1 VTGAARRA
9 LGEFDTTRPNI
20 ARINDYFLGGK
31 DNFAADRRA
40 AEELLAIAPEIRA
53 IAAESRNFLGRAV
66 RFLAAQGIRQYLD
79 IGSGLPTL
87 QNTHEV
93 ARSVLPDAR
102 VVYVDNDPVVISHG
116 RAVLARDERTAVV
129 EGDILHPQELI
140 DDREVRGVIDFDEPV
155 AVLIFG
161 ALHVIPN
168 ADDPYKSVA
177 TLRDA
182 TAPGS
187 HLALS
192 HLVFDIR
199 PEVAGPIEDVYRTA
213 LHRPTANTARNRE
226 DVLGFF
232 DGFELVDP
240 GLVWLRQW
248 RPDHPLHARA
258 AETVWKVGGVG
269 RKVCDRARRAR
280 GAGAGSR

>member
-1 VTGAARRA
+1 VTGATRRA

-40 AEELLAIAPEIRA
+40 AEELLAVAPEIRA
-53 IAAESRNFLGRAV
+53 IAAETRNFLGRAV
-66 RFLAAQGIRQYLD
+66 RFLARRGIRQYLD

-116 RAVLARDERTAVV
+116 RAVLACDERTAVV
-129 EGDILHPQELI
+129 EGDILHPGELA
-140 DDREVRGVIDFDEPV
+140 DDREVRRVIDFDEPV
-155 AVLIFG
+155 AILIVG

-168 ADDPYKSVA
+168 TDDPYRSVA

-182 TAPGS
+182 TVPGS

-192 HLVFDIR
+192 HLVFDTR
-199 PEVAGPIEDVYRTA
+199 PEVARPIEDVYRTV
-213 LHRPTANTARNRE
+213 LHRPDASTTRNRE
-226 DVLGFF
+226 DVLRFF
-232 DGFELVDP
+232 DGFELVEP

-248 RPDHPLHARA
+248 RPDHPLHTRA
-258 AETVWKVGGVG
+258 AEEIWKVGGVG
-269 RKVCDRARRAR
+269 RKPGTPENPARPADAR
-280 GAGAGSR
+280 

>member
-1 VTGAARRA
+1 MTGASRRA
-9 LGEFDTTRPNI
+9 LGAFDTTRPNI

-31 DNFAADRRA
+31 DNFAVDRHA

-53 IAAESRNFLGRAV
+53 IAAETRSFLGRAV
-66 RFLAAQGIRQYLD
+66 RFLAGQGIRQFLD

-116 RAVLARDERTAVV
+116 HAVLPSDERTAVV
-129 EGDILHPQELI
+129 EGDIRNPRELVE
-140 DDREVRGVIDFDEPV
+140 DPGVRRVIDFEEPV

-161 ALHVIPN
+161 ALHVVPN
-168 ADDPYKSVA
+168 ADDPFRCVA
-177 TLRDA
+177 ALRDA

-192 HLVFDIR
+192 HLVFDTR
-199 PEVAGPIEDVYRTA
+199 PEIARHIEEVYRA
-213 LHRPTANTARNRE
+213 VLHRPEAHTARNRE
-226 DVLGFF
+226 DVLRFF

-258 AETVWKVGGVG
+258 AEKIWKVGGIG
-269 RKVCDRARRAR
+269 RKP
-280 GAGAGSR
+280 